1 MAHTINVDIVDRS
14 VSELNPVNIA
24 VINQPNPV
32 TDASVTGE
40 QLLLLIQIPKYFI
53 TDSATGTPID
63 GTNIYDYFPELNPGG
78 GGGGGGGG
86 DSYTKAQTDTLL
98 AGKVDKQS
106 GYGLS
111 QENYT
116 SAEKT
121 KLANID
127 EITVDDA
134 LNTTSTNP
142 VQNKII
148 TTTITDLEDSFVG
161 MTANDV
167 EEYWTNQTL
176 VVGIVNHTTG
186 ELTKFDTLA
195 DAKSYIV
202 DNPSVQCELVV
213 GPACTEK
220 INDDRFFNEL
230 DNLVVVTLN
239 ANVFSDNLQS
249 IGKSAFFGCTN
260 LTTVSLI
267 DDITTIPDGA
277 FASCTALTSF
287 TCPREL
293 RIIGQGT
300 FSNCTAMTYF
310 AFNDKLTTIGS
321 GAFGNVPASNA
332 VTIPGT
338 VSTIP
343 GGAFMNCG
351 FSEVTFGE
359 GVTTISS
366 GAMTGNLTG
375 TTIIRIPST
384 MSSVG
389 PNAFAGVGSV
399 QEVIINKPQGA
410 FDTSNW
416 GFTNSPTITY
426 TGGNS

>member
-78 GGGGGGGG
+78 GGGG

-116 SAEKT
+116 PAEKT

-127 EITVDDA
+127 EITVDDT

-161 MTANDV
+161 MTATDV

-202 DNPSVQCELVV
+202 DNPSVQCELIA

-220 INDDRFFNEL
+220 ITDDNQFSEL
-230 DNLVVVTLN
+230 ANLVSVTLN

-249 IGKSAFFGCTN
+249 VGKSAFFGCTN
-260 LTTVSLI
+260 LTTISLV

-287 TCPREL
+287 TCPSEL
-293 RIIGQGT
+293 LIIGSGT
-300 FSNCTAMTYF
+300 FSNCTGMTYF

-321 GAFGNVPASNA
+321 GAFGNVPATNN

-338 VSTIP
+338 VTTIP

-351 FSEVTFGE
+351 FNEVTFGE

-366 GAMTGNLTG
+366 GAMTGNMTG

-399 QEVIINKPQGA
+399 QEVIINQPQGA
-410 FDTSNW
+410 FDTSTW

>member
-1 MAHTINVDIVDRS
+1 
-14 VSELNPVNIA
+14 
-24 VINQPNPV
+24 
-32 TDASVTGE
+32 
-40 QLLLLIQIPKYFI
+40 
-53 TDSATGTPID
+53 
-63 GTNIYDYFPELNPGG
+63 
-78 GGGGGGGG
+78 
-86 DSYTKAQTDTLL
+86 
-98 AGKVDKQS
+98 
-106 GYGLS
+106 
-111 QENYT
+111 
-116 SAEKT
+116 
-121 KLANID
+121 
-127 EITVDDA
+127 
-134 LNTTSTNP
+134 
-142 VQNKII
+142 
-148 TTTITDLEDSFVG
+148 
-161 MTANDV
+161 
-167 EEYWTNQTL
+167 
-176 VVGIVNHTTG
+176 
-186 ELTKFDTLA
+186 
-195 DAKSYIV
+195 
-202 DNPSVQCELVV
+202 
-213 GPACTEK
+213 
-220 INDDRFFNEL
+220 
-230 DNLVVVTLN
+230 
-239 ANVFSDNLQS
+239 
-249 IGKSAFFGCTN
+249 
-260 LTTVSLI
+260 
-267 DDITTIPDGA
+267 
-277 FASCTALTSF
+277 
-287 TCPREL
+287 
-293 RIIGQGT
+293 
-300 FSNCTAMTYF
+300 MTYF